1 MMAAAVAPV
10 GGDALPFA
18 ANDILF
24 GSNDSFFDSFNRCIS
39 VNFRLSFDWIDF
51 AEKDDS
57 NSVCSL

>member
-10 GGDALPFA
+10 GGEALPFA

-24 GSNDSFFDSFNRCIS
+24 GSNDSFFDSSNRCIS

-51 AEKDDS
+51 AEKDD
-57 NSVCSL
+57 